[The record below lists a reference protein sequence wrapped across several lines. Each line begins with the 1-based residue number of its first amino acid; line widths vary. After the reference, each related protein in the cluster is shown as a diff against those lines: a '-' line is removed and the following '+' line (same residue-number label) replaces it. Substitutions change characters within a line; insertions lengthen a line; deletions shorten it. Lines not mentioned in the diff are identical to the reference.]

1 MHQLR
6 DFHFWTENAYAGKQL
21 GAGAFGVVLK
31 AIAQGILPYEEE
43 TIVAVKMVKHT
54 ADNEIM
60 RALVLELKIMVH
72 MGQHLNVVNL
82 LGAVTKNIA
91 KREYFF

>member
-1 MHQLR
+1 M
-6 DFHFWTENAYAGKQL
+6 

-31 AIAQGILPYEEE
+31 AIAQGISPTEAE
-43 TIVAVKMVKHT
+43 TTVAVKMVKNT

-91 KREYFF
+91 KRKLSTMKKNFPFSLFAFLRRPLR

>member
-1 MHQLR
+1 M
-6 DFHFWTENAYAGKQL
+6 

-31 AIAQGILPYEEE
+31 AIAHGIVPYEEE
-43 TIVAVKMVKHT
+43 TVVAVKMVKHT

-91 KREYFF
+91 KRKIICIGVRNS